1 MFKSHLTERKMKTT
15 IILVTV
21 IILFTLSG
29 HAQVA
34 ITTDG
39 SAPGTSAMLDVKSTT
54 KGMLVPRMTAAQRG
68 LIASPVAGLLVY
80 QTDVPIGY
88 YFYNG
93 TIWKQMIDAA
103 SSAANPPTN
112 DLLTFDGTNWVAKN
126 LIVGSTGSGA
136 TINNMQPYLCL
147 NYCICLYGIYPSRN
161 GTEVFIGEIGL
172 FGFDFAPKN
181 YASCSGQIMSIAENS
196 ALFSLLGTTYGGNGQ
211 TTFGL
216 PDLRGRVAINQG
228 TGPGLTTK
236 NLGQVAGTENFT
248 LSVSQLP
255 VHTHTVSFQ

>member
-1 MFKSHLTERKMKTT
+1 MKTT

-80 QTDVPIGY
+80 QTDVPMGY

-103 SSAANPPTN
+103 SIAANPPAN
-112 DLLTFDGTNWVAKN
+112 KLLTFDGTNWVAKN

-136 TINNMQPYLCL
+136 TINNMQPYLCM
-147 NYCICLYGIYPSRN
+147 NYSIALDGIFPQRN
-161 GTEVFIGEIGL
+161 GSDTFVGEIGL
-172 FGFDFAPKN
+172 YGFNFAPLWS
-181 YASCSGQIMSIAENS
+181 ASCDGSLLPISQYSTLYA
-196 ALFSLLGTTYGGNGQ
+196 LLGTIYGGDGQ

-228 TGPGLTTK
+228 QGAGLT
-236 NLGQVAGTENFT
+236 LRYIGEEAGTENNV

-255 VHTHTVSFQ
+255 VHTHPVTFQ